1 MAKSGMLAAMRATC
15 RKPPSRAV
23 RDEQLFDRPE
33 ARPLAPADLRGRHR
47 QPEPWPT
54 REQRLQGAHAFDAG
68 KLMAKAEMDPGAE
81 GEMPVRPALKIEPF
95 GMLVCLRVHIG
106 SRHHGHDPVA
116 PLHLDAAKLRVLSH
130 EARL

>member
-33 ARPLAPADLRGRHR
+33 TRPLAPADLRGRHR

-81 GEMPVRPALKIEPF
+81 GEVPVRPALKVEPF
-95 GMLVCLRVHIG
+95 GCWFACG
-106 SRHHGHDPVA
+106 SI
-116 PLHLDAAKLRVLSH
+116 LAAATMAMILSP
-130 EARL
+130 RFTWM